1 MSYKYLIIFSFFILS
16 ACGFK
21 LRGDASLPFTTLYI
35 GAGAGS
41 QLQADMKRAVNQ
53 SSVTRV
59 TDKPADAE
67 AQLQL
72 TSEQKEKIIIAL
84 NSAGR
89 VREFQLRYKV
99 NYQLIDAAK
108 KELIAPSEL
117 ILSRNVS
124 YSEAQVLAKE
134 QEEILLFRDMQQDAA
149 QQILRRIS
157 LVKR

>member
-1 MSYKYLIIFSFFILS
+1 MIIIIIYALS
-16 ACGFK
+16 ACGFQ

-41 QLQADMKRAVNQ
+41 QLQEDVRRAVTQ

-72 TSEQKEKIIIAL
+72 TSEQKEKVIVAL

-117 ILSRNVS
+117 VLSRTVS
-124 YSEAQVLAKE
+124 FSEAQVLAKE
-134 QEEILLFRDMQQDAA
+134 QEEALLYRDMQQDAA
-149 QQILRRIS
+149 TQILRRLS

>member
-1 MSYKYLIIFSFFILS
+1 
-16 ACGFK
+16 
-21 LRGDASLPFTTLYI
+21 FTTLYI